1 MALEFIVNGEKGKNI
16 FDEYA
21 DKSERSNFTK
31 SERKRLIKNLIEKIE
46 LDDIEGFSESN
57 IEALNSSIK
66 KMIQSKLNEVS
77 FGTKLDILID
87 RLNIPISADE
97 NQLLSKARKIRNEL
111 IHGLN
116 MASISTLQIK
126 KLCGIT
132 SRILMYKLMNELG
145 EE

>member
-1 MALEFIVNGEKGKNI
+1 MTVFKPNRKETADILAMKIDGE
-16 FDEYA
+16 
-21 DKSERSNFTK
+21 
-31 SERKRLIKNLIEKIE
+31 
-46 LDDIEGFSESN
+46 ESVKD
-57 IEALNSSIK
+57 A
-66 KMIQSKLNEVS
+66 
-77 FGTKLDILID
+77 GRILID

-126 KLCGIT
+126 KLCGVT
-132 SRILMYKLMNELG
+132 SRILMYKLMNELR